1 MCSNDDMN
9 WLKKAS
15 QHWVEQNNILSQQI
29 AELWGARAQLAEKY
43 RTAPSP
49 ELQKRILEINNLI
62 DNLTKKME
70 SVDLP
75 IEAIHEGN
83 DI

>member
-1 MCSNDDMN
+1 MCGNDDMN

-15 QHWVEQNNILSQQI
+15 QRWVDQNNILSKQI
-29 AELWGARAQLAEKY
+29 AELWGERAQLAEKY
-43 RTAPSP
+43 RMAPSP
-49 ELQKRILEINNLI
+49 ELKKRILEIDNLI
-62 DNLTKKME
+62 DRLTKKME
-70 SVDLP
+70 SVDSP